1 MSAANM
7 DVRVLMFQKRVTQAE
22 LGERLGMGQP
32 EVSVLLKRE
41 LGREQKRNIKAII
54 SEIVK
59 ERGVEDE
66 TVTD

>member
-22 LGERLGMGQP
+22 LGERLGMSQP

-41 LGREQKRNIKAII
+41 LGREQKRRIKAII
-54 SEIVK
+54 GEIVSER
-59 ERGVEDE
+59 ERG
-66 TVTD
+66 